1 MTESKE
7 DIQAQIDGLNAEWER
22 ECEPL
27 MIQEKGRNSKRAP
40 EAITRE
46 LVMLTKLSG
55 VLFVL
60 WFTYHLY
67 EYWTYTSP
75 EWIEGD
81 VPYDDWGGL
90 FSSFLLVL
98 SFPLTLKS
106 VNGRN
111 ARYDRYM
118 GLKQSYKSKRA
129 EFQAKLDSFNE
140 GEGS

>member
-1 MTESKE
+1 MTETKQ
-7 DIQAQIDGLNAEWER
+7 DIQMQIDQLDAEWER
-22 ECEPL
+22 EREPL

-46 LVMLTKLSG
+46 LVMLIKLSG

-90 FSSFLLVL
+90 SSSFLLVL
-98 SFPLTLKS
+98 SFLLTLKS

-118 GLKQSYKSKRA
+118 GLKQSYESKRA
-129 EFQAKLDSFNE
+129 DLQAKLDALD
-140 GEGS
+140 